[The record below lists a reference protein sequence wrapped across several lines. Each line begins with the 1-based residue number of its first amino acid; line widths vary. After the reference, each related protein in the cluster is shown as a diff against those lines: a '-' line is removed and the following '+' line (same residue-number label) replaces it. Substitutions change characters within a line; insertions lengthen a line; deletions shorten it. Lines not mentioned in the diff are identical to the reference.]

1 MSHNTSVSLDPESAR
16 LAQRMK
22 REGKNF
28 SRFVRECLHLYYRDD
43 NGGEHLGEVVNWP
56 GCDPYCLPTRAH
68 FCRVCWPVGTPPIE
82 ALGAARVHVAEL
94 DEARSSKHRGL
105 VRDNLIPDLWS
116 EREDGATVA
125 SEEKGVLE
133 WLRDRAED
141 HNRFIMPLANL
152 DLEGN
157 AKAAKTKKAKK
168 GLIRRILT
176 EMGR

>member
-1 MSHNTSVSLDPESAR
+1 MSHNTSVSLDPETAR

-43 NGGEHLGEVVNWP
+43 NGGEHLGEVITWP
-56 GCDPYCLPTRAH
+56 GCESYCVPTRTH
-68 FCRVCWPVGTPPIE
+68 FCRVCWPLGTPPLE
-82 ALGAARVHVAEL
+82 AVAAARAHVLEL
-94 DEARSSKHRGL
+94 DEARSSKHRGFKT
-105 VRDNLIPDLWS
+105 DNLIPDLWS
-116 EREDGATVA
+116 VREDGATVA

-133 WLRDRAED
+133 WLQERAED

-157 AKAAKTKKAKK
+157 AKPVKVEKPRK
-168 GLIRRILT
+168 GLLKRIFS
-176 EMGR
+176 EIGR